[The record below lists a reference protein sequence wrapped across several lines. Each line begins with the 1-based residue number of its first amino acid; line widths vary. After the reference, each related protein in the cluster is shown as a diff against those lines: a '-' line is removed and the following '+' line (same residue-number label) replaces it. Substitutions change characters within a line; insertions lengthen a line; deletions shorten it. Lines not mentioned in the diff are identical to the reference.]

1 MTVLNQQAENFSWDN
16 VVSFAKPNEICVIHQ
31 ENDTLEIIRI
41 YHQSDFQQWEG
52 CFTFLG

>member
-1 MTVLNQQAENFSWDN
+1 MTVLNQQAQNFSWDN
-16 VVSFAKPNEICVIHQ
+16 VVSFAKPNDICVIHQ
-31 ENDTLEIIRI
+31 ENETLEIIRI